1 MPEGLKLL
9 MNMCWNQRPINRPS
23 FQQISKHLDVSEPEI
38 TLFEQE
44 QEYAELTRA
53 WSIEINEQLARLPSI
68 DFSSTLEMSND
79 DLIKKRKEELQHIAD
94 IRAHY
99 QAKLQ
104 QVNTI
109 YIELSSMM
117 MQLQKREQE
126 IKKKER
132 FLDIHHQQSSSS
144 NKTSGKKRTMQAISD
159 ARRKS
164 LQLIKAASLHLNDP
178 MMISSQLSAKRG
190 FAMQTNSGCRSNSS
204 ETGFDWFP
212 DDVKNLYSI
221 VKERDSVL
229 DRKATFTSEQT
240 AKFLRSP
247 VGLSLMRHSAE
258 NSVCLCH
265 AHPLASRTV
274 CRSLS

>member
-1 MPEGLKLL
+1 MQSCGVGSSLDRVCEQTCSLPSSTGVGKGSLTLPIPSSVPEGLKLL
-9 MNMCWNQRPINRPS
+9 MTMCWNQRPTSRPS
-23 FQQISKHLDVSEPEI
+23 FQQIIKHLDISEPQI
-38 TLFEQE
+38 ALFEQE

-53 WSIEINEQLARLPSI
+53 WSIEIDEQLARLPSI
-68 DFSSTLEMSND
+68 DIPSTLEMSND

-132 FLDIHHQQSSSS
+132 SLDIQQQQQSSSS
-144 NKTSGKKRTMQAISD
+144 NNISGKKRTMQAISD

-164 LQLIKAASLHLNDP
+164 LQLIKAASLHINDP
-178 MMISSQLSAKRG
+178 MMISSQLSAKRAV
-190 FAMQTNSGCRSNSS
+190 AMQSNSGR
-204 ETGFDWFP
+204 
-212 DDVKNLYSI
+212 KSI
-221 VKERDSVL
+221 
-229 DRKATFTSEQT
+229 
-240 AKFLRSP
+240 P
-247 VGLSLMRHSAE
+247 IGSLMTWRESA
-258 NSVCLCH
+258 
-265 AHPLASRTV
+265 R
-274 CRSLS
+274 

>member
-1 MPEGLKLL
+1 MWGRFISRPRACEETHSLSSSTGVGKGSLTLPIPSSVPEGLKLL
-9 MNMCWNQRPINRPS
+9 MNMCWNQRPTNRPS
-23 FQQISKHLDVSEPEI
+23 FQQIIKHLDISEPEI

-68 DFSSTLEMSND
+68 DFASTLEMSND

-132 FLDIHHQQSSSS
+132 SLDIQQQQSSSS

-164 LQLIKAASLHLNDP
+164 LQLIKAASLHINDP

-190 FAMQTNSGCRSNSS
+190 VAMQSNSGRKSKNEIQSS
-204 ETGFDWFP
+204 TG
-212 DDVKNLYSI
+212 K
-221 VKERDSVL
+221 
-229 DRKATFTSEQT
+229 TSAWANRRQ
-240 AKFLRSP
+240 AF
-247 VGLSLMRHSAE
+247 
-258 NSVCLCH
+258 
-265 AHPLASRTV
+265 
-274 CRSLS
+274 

>member
-1 MPEGLKLL
+1 M
-9 MNMCWNQRPINRPS
+9 
-23 FQQISKHLDVSEPEI
+23 KHLDISEPEI
-38 TLFEQE
+38 ILFEQE

-68 DFSSTLEMSND
+68 DFASTLEMSND
-79 DLIKKRKEELQHIAD
+79 DLIKRRKEELQHIAD

-132 FLDIHHQQSSSS
+132 ALDIQHQQSSN
-144 NKTSGKKRTMQAISD
+144 NKANGKKRTMQAISD

-164 LQLIKAASLHLNDP
+164 LQLIKAASLHINDP

-190 FAMQTNSGCRSNSS
+190 LAMQSISGRKSNFVSFSS
-204 ETGFDWFP
+204 ACVTPAEKTVTEATLVHNLVSSTHG
-212 DDVKNLYSI
+212 KNI
-221 VKERDSVL
+221 
-229 DRKATFTSEQT
+229 
-240 AKFLRSP
+240 
-247 VGLSLMRHSAE
+247 H
-258 NSVCLCH
+258 
-265 AHPLASRTV
+265 
-274 CRSLS
+274 